1 MHSRRGGPMPM
12 RPDRDR
18 PVVGPDVATTFL
30 RWTFLRAAF
39 HRGYVLTSSLYF
51 VVNADLSASQLVL
64 LGIVVAAT
72 MVLSDVPTGVWSDA
86 LSRKRSLAIGHGF
99 LAAGMVM
106 TGLVTD
112 FASIVVTQVLW
123 GLGWAFLTGADVAWV
138 TDELDRPGRI
148 ARVLTAGARWDL
160 LGGATGMVAFGV
172 LGWAAGLVTAIVVAG
187 AAMALLGLFV

>member
-86 LSRKRSLAIGHGF
+86 LSRKRSLTIGHGF
-99 LAAGMVM
+99 LAAGMVL
-106 TGLVTD
+106 TVLVTD
-112 FASIVVTQVLW
+112 FSLIMVTPVMWGW
-123 GLGWAFLTGADVAWV
+123 GLG
-138 TDELDRPGRI
+138 
-148 ARVLTAGARWDL
+148 
-160 LGGATGMVAFGV
+160 
-172 LGWAAGLVTAIVVAG
+172 GLYG
-187 AAMALLGLFV
+187 S